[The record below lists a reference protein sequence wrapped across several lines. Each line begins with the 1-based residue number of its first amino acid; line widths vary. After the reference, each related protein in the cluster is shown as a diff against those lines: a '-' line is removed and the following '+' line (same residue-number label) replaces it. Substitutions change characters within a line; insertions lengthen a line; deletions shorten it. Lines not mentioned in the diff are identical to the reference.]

1 MAKSNYQLINKRR
14 FEYLRRFFFAQTPL
28 KLVSFKKGVQTMNTF
43 GMQLSRRQFIQQLG
57 LGAAWIGL
65 AANTSFAFANNTAI
79 LPFRQNA
86 LPLLLHYNE
95 NSLGMSPNALSAA
108 RFAIER
114 YGNRYPSASV
124 DEFKVKLADHHQVK
138 PEQLIFGNGSTE
150 VLQAIATYAARQHAT
165 MIEPSPTFGALRGYC
180 KAENLNVIQVPVGQ
194 NFEMNIAAMKKQA
207 MAQTGSVL
215 INICNPNNPTGNIVD
230 FTIMFDWINNAP
242 ETHFFLLDEAYFDYA
257 QANPRYKSGLDLINQ
272 GKDNVVISRTFS
284 KVHGMAGMRVGY
296 GIATVKTANK
306 IKPFAAGFN
315 LSAAGIAAASAA
327 LDDKLFYKK
336 SIEYN
341 QLSRKI
347 LVDTLNELELESVP
361 SDTNFVLHRI
371 GTPLADYAEHMQQN
385 GIRVGRKMTLD
396 DRWNRI
402 SLGTPDEMKI
412 FTQTL
417 KAFRQKGWV

>member
-1 MAKSNYQLINKRR
+1 MKTLS
-14 FEYLRRFFFAQTPL
+14 
-28 KLVSFKKGVQTMNTF
+28 
-43 GMQLSRRQFIQQLG
+43 MQPSRRQFIQQLG
-57 LGAAWIGL
+57 LGATWLGL
-65 AANTSFAFANNTAI
+65 AANTSFTFAHNTPV

-86 LPLLLHYNE
+86 QPLLLHYNE

-108 RFAIER
+108 TIAIER

-124 DEFKVKLADHHQVK
+124 DEFKGKLAVHHQVR

-150 VLQAIATYAARQHAT
+150 VLQAIATYAARQHSA

-180 KAENLNVIQVPVGQ
+180 EAENMNVIQVPVGQ
-194 NFEMNIAAMKKQA
+194 DFEMNITAMKKQA
-207 MAQTGSVL
+207 MAQTGPVL

-242 ETHFFLLDEAYFDYA
+242 DTHLFLLDEAYFDYA
-257 QANPRYKSGLDLINQ
+257 QANPNYKSGLDLINQ
-272 GKDNVVISRTFS
+272 GKDNVIVSRTFS
-284 KVHGMAGMRVGY
+284 KVHGMAGMRMGY
-296 GIATVKTANK
+296 GITTIKTANK
-306 IKPFAAGFN
+306 ITPFAAGFN
-315 LSAAGIAAASAA
+315 LSAAGIAAASAT
-327 LDDKLFYKK
+327 LDDKTFYKK

-341 QLSRKI
+341 RLSKTI
-347 LVDTLNELELESVP
+347 LVNTLNELELDYIP

-371 GTPLADYAEHMQQN
+371 GTPLADYTDHMQRN
-385 GIRVGRKMTLD
+385 GVRVGRKMTLD

-417 KAFRQKGWV
+417 MAFRQNGWV

>member
-1 MAKSNYQLINKRR
+1 MKTLD
-14 FEYLRRFFFAQTPL
+14 
-28 KLVSFKKGVQTMNTF
+28 
-43 GMQLSRRQFIQQLG
+43 MQPSRRQFIQQLG
-57 LGAAWIGL
+57 FGAAWLGL
-65 AANTSFAFANNTAI
+65 AANTSLVFANNTPI
-79 LPFRQNA
+79 LRLRQNA
-86 LPLLLHYNE
+86 APLQLHFNE

-108 RFAIER
+108 KSAIEH

-124 DEFKVKLADHHQVK
+124 DEFREKLAVHHHVK
-138 PEQLIFGNGSTE
+138 SEQLIFGNGSTE
-150 VLQAIATYAARQHAT
+150 VLQAIATFAARQNAT
-165 MIEPSPTFGALRGYC
+165 MIEPSPTFGALKEYC

-230 FTIMFDWINNAP
+230 FTTMFDWINNAP
-242 ETHFFLLDEAYFDYA
+242 ETHLFLLDEAYFDYA

-296 GIATVKTANK
+296 GIATVNTANK

-327 LDDKLFYKK
+327 LDDKSFYKK

-347 LVDTLNELELESVP
+347 LVATLNELELESVP

>member
-1 MAKSNYQLINKRR
+1 MKTL
-14 FEYLRRFFFAQTPL
+14 
-28 KLVSFKKGVQTMNTF
+28 
-43 GMQLSRRQFIQQLG
+43 GMQPSRRQFIQQLG
-57 LGAAWIGL
+57 LGAAWLGL
-65 AANTSFAFANNTAI
+65 AANTSFTFAHNTPV
-79 LPFRQNA
+79 LPFRQSA
-86 LPLLLHYNE
+86 QPLLLHYNE

-108 RFAIER
+108 KIAIER

-124 DEFKVKLADHHQVK
+124 DEFKGKLAVHHQVR

-150 VLQAIATYAARQHAT
+150 VLQAIATYAARQHSA

-180 KAENLNVIQVPVGQ
+180 EAENMNVIQIPVGHD
-194 NFEMNIAAMKKQA
+194 FEMNIAAMKKQA
-207 MAQTGSVL
+207 MAQTGPVL

-230 FTIMFDWINNAP
+230 FTSMFDWINNAP
-242 ETHFFLLDEAYFDYA
+242 DTHLFLLDEAYFDYA
-257 QANPRYKSGLDLINQ
+257 QTNPNYKSGLDLINQ
-272 GKDNVVISRTFS
+272 GKDNVIVSRTFS
-284 KVHGMAGMRVGY
+284 KVHGMAGMRMGY

-306 IKPFAAGFN
+306 ITPFAAGFN

-327 LDDKLFYKK
+327 LDDKAFYKK

-341 QLSRKI
+341 QLSKTI
-347 LVDTLNELELESVP
+347 LVNTLNELELDYIP

-371 GTPLADYAEHMQQN
+371 GAPLADYTDHMQRN
-385 GIRVGRKMTLD
+385 GVRVGRKMTLD

-417 KAFRQKGWV
+417 MAFRQNGWV

>member
-1 MAKSNYQLINKRR
+1 L
-14 FEYLRRFFFAQTPL
+14 EHLRRFFFAQTPL
-28 KLVSFKKGVQTMNTF
+28 RLLSFNKGIQTMKTL
-43 GMQLSRRQFIQQLG
+43 GMQPSRRQFIQHLG
-57 LGAAWIGL
+57 LGAAWLGL
-65 AANTSFAFANNTAI
+65 AANTSFAFANNTPI

-86 LPLLLHYNE
+86 SPLLLHYNE

-108 RFAIER
+108 KFAIER
-114 YGNRYPSASV
+114 YGNRYPSESI

-150 VLQAIATYAARQHAT
+150 VLQAIATYAAQQHAT

-180 KAENLNVIQVPVGQ
+180 KAENLNIIQVPVAQ

-207 MAQTGSVL
+207 MAQSGPVL

-230 FTIMFDWINNAP
+230 FSIMFDWINNAP
-242 ETHFFLLDEAYFDYA
+242 DTHLFLLDEAYFDYA
-257 QANPRYKSGLDLINQ
+257 QANPHYKSGLDLINQ

-284 KVHGMAGMRVGY
+284 KVHGMAGMRMGY
-296 GIATVKTANK
+296 GITTIKTASK

-327 LDDKLFYKK
+327 LDDKAFYKK

-341 QLSRKI
+341 QVSKTMLI
-347 LVDTLNELELESVP
+347 NTLNELELEFIP

-371 GTPLADYAEHMQQN
+371 GTPLVDYTEHMQRN
-385 GIRVGRKMTLD
+385 GVRVGRKMTVD

-417 KAFRQKGWV
+417 MAFRQNGWV

>member
-1 MAKSNYQLINKRR
+1 MKTL
-14 FEYLRRFFFAQTPL
+14 
-28 KLVSFKKGVQTMNTF
+28 
-43 GMQLSRRQFIQQLG
+43 GMQPSRRQFIQQLG
-57 LGAAWIGL
+57 LGAAWLGL
-65 AANTSFAFANNTAI
+65 AANTSFTFAHNTPV

-86 LPLLLHYNE
+86 QPLLLHYNE

-108 RFAIER
+108 TIAIER

-124 DEFKVKLADHHQVK
+124 DEFKGKLAVHHQVR

-150 VLQAIATYAARQHAT
+150 VLQAIATYAARQHSA

-180 KAENLNVIQVPVGQ
+180 EAENMNVIQVPVGQ
-194 NFEMNIAAMKKQA
+194 DFEMNITAMKKQA
-207 MAQTGSVL
+207 MAQTGPVL

-230 FTIMFDWINNAP
+230 FTSMFNWINNAP
-242 ETHFFLLDEAYFDYA
+242 DTHLFLLDEAYFDYA
-257 QANPRYKSGLDLINQ
+257 QANPNYKSGLDLINQ
-272 GKDNVVISRTFS
+272 GKDNVIVSRTFS
-284 KVHGMAGMRVGY
+284 KVHGMAGMRMGY

-306 IKPFAAGFN
+306 ITPFAAGFN

-327 LDDKLFYKK
+327 LDDKAFYKK

-341 QLSRKI
+341 QLSKTI
-347 LVDTLNELELESVP
+347 LVNTLNELELDYIP

-371 GTPLADYAEHMQQN
+371 GAPLADYTDHMQRN
-385 GIRVGRKMTLD
+385 GVRVGRKMTLD

-417 KAFRQKGWV
+417 MAFRQKGWV

>member
-1 MAKSNYQLINKRR
+1 MKTLS
-14 FEYLRRFFFAQTPL
+14 
-28 KLVSFKKGVQTMNTF
+28 
-43 GMQLSRRQFIQQLG
+43 MQPSRRQFIQQLG

-65 AANTSFAFANNTAI
+65 AANTSFAFAHNTSV

-86 LPLLLHYNE
+86 QPLLLHYNE

-108 RFAIER
+108 KIAIER

-124 DEFKVKLADHHQVK
+124 DEFKGKLADHHQVQ

-150 VLQAIATYAARQHAT
+150 VLQAIATYAARQHST

-194 NFEMNIAAMKKQA
+194 DFEMNITAMKKQA
-207 MAQTGSVL
+207 MAQTGPVL

-242 ETHFFLLDEAYFDYA
+242 DTHLFLLDEAYFDYA
-257 QANPRYKSGLDLINQ
+257 QANPNYKSGLDLINQ
-272 GKDNVVISRTFS
+272 GKDNVIVSRTFS
-284 KVHGMAGMRVGY
+284 KVHGMAGMRMGY
-296 GIATVKTANK
+296 GITTIKTANK
-306 IKPFAAGFN
+306 ITPFAAGFN

-327 LDDKLFYKK
+327 LDDKAFYKK

-341 QLSRKI
+341 QLSKTI
-347 LVDTLNELELESVP
+347 LVNTLNELELDYIP

-371 GTPLADYAEHMQQN
+371 GAPLADYTDHMQRN
-385 GIRVGRKMTLD
+385 GVRVGRKMTLD

-402 SLGTPDEMKI
+402 SLGTPDEMNI

-417 KAFRQKGWV
+417 MAFRQNGWV

>member
-1 MAKSNYQLINKRR
+1 MYS
-14 FEYLRRFFFAQTPL
+14 
-28 KLVSFKKGVQTMNTF
+28 KKGIQTMKTL
-43 GMQLSRRQFIQQLG
+43 GMQPSRRQSIQQLG
-57 LGAAWIGL
+57 LGVAWLGL
-65 AANTSFAFANNTAI
+65 ATNASLVFANRTAI

-86 LPLLLHYNE
+86 ASLWLHYNE

-108 RFAIER
+108 KYAIER

-150 VLQAIATYAARQHAT
+150 VLRAIATYSAQQNAT
-165 MIEPSPTFGALRGYC
+165 MIEPSPTFGALKGYC
-180 KAENLNVIQVPVGQ
+180 KSENLNVIQVPVGQ
-194 NFEMNIAAMKKQA
+194 NFEMNIAAMKKRA
-207 MAQTGSVL
+207 MAQTGLVL
-215 INICNPNNPTGNIVD
+215 INICNPNNPTGNIID
-230 FTIMFDWINNAP
+230 FTTMFDWINNAP
-242 ETHFFLLDEAYFDYA
+242 ETHLFLLDEAYFDYA
-257 QANPRYKSGLDLINQ
+257 QANARYKSGLDLINQ

-284 KVHGMAGMRVGY
+284 KVHGMAGMRMGY

-341 QLSRKI
+341 QLSKSI
-347 LVDTLNELELESVP
+347 LVDTLNELELEYVP
-361 SDTNFVLHRI
+361 SDTNFILHRI
-371 GTPLADYAEHMQQN
+371 GSPLADYAEHMQQN
-385 GIRVGRKMTLD
+385 GVRVGRKMTLD
-396 DRWNRI
+396 DRWNRV
-402 SLGTPDEMKI
+402 SLGTPDEMKM
-412 FTQTL
+412 FSQTL

>member
-1 MAKSNYQLINKRR
+1 MKTLD
-14 FEYLRRFFFAQTPL
+14 
-28 KLVSFKKGVQTMNTF
+28 
-43 GMQLSRRQFIQQLG
+43 MQPSRRQFIQQLG
-57 LGAAWIGL
+57 FGAAWLGL
-65 AANTSFAFANNTAI
+65 AANTSLVFANNTPI
-79 LPFRQNA
+79 LRLRQNA
-86 LPLLLHYNE
+86 APLQLHFNE

-108 RFAIER
+108 KSAIEH

-124 DEFKVKLADHHQVK
+124 DEFREKLAVHHHVK
-138 PEQLIFGNGSTE
+138 SEQLIFGNGSTE
-150 VLQAIATYAARQHAT
+150 VLQAIATFAARQNAT
-165 MIEPSPTFGALRGYC
+165 MIEPSPTFGALKEYC

-230 FTIMFDWINNAP
+230 FTTMFDWINNAP
-242 ETHFFLLDEAYFDYA
+242 ETHLFLLDEAYFDYA

-296 GIATVKTANK
+296 GIATVNTANK

-327 LDDKLFYKK
+327 LDDKSFYKK

-347 LVDTLNELELESVP
+347 LVATLNELELESVP

-371 GTPLADYAEHMQQN
+371 GTPLADYAKHMQQN